1 MEDKLNKIIV
11 KKFHKDLPNLEMLE
25 KGDFIDLYVDTA
37 LVCSNDKNTIGKT
50 QDIRSLGRIP
60 VDTVTYKAGDVVIIG
75 LGVAIELPDNCEA
88 QLRPRSSTFKNTGLL
103 LTNSVGTIDSS
114 FKGDNDEWQAMF
126 YATRDGFFK
135 RFDRL
140 VQFKVEEKM
149 QKPNVVYVETLNNKD
164 RGGYG
169 TSGN

>member
-1 MEDKLNKIIV
+1 MEIKV
-11 KKFHKDLPNLEMLE
+11 KKFHADLPDLEMLE
-25 KGDFIDLYVDTA
+25 KGDFIDLFVDTA
-37 LVCSNDKNTIGKT
+37 LVSGNDKNTIGTT
-50 QDIRSLGRIP
+50 QERRSLGRTPTDLIR
-60 VDTVTYKAGDVVIIG
+60 YKAGDVVIIG

-114 FKGDNDEWQAMF
+114 FRGDNDEWQAMF

-149 QKPNVVYVETLNNKD
+149 QKPNVVYVSTLNNPN
-164 RGGYG
+164 RGSYG